1 MEDIEQK
8 IKLTYETNADKVGDK
23 VSELTDE
30 IQAQKDL
37 TIEFQKELLILEK
50 RLKDTPKNS
59 LQAQSDLRKKIV
71 NLKES
76 IKDQGLAVKEL
87 SNEKNKAVNAEK
99 LLTNASKKGVD
110 QLTKN
115 GGAIA
120 TLDRLTGGYV
130 SVLKDAYEGS
140 DLFSGGLGRMLKAVK
155 GFSKGAKAAL
165 ISTGIGALVVIVGTL
180 VTYWEDIKG
189 LVNGVN
195 SSLRNNAKLTKEIF
209 ESEEK
214 KLDRLL
220 SQDEILKRQGKTEK
234 EILISKQKQ
243 TRETISSLEA
253 QLLSQKTILKA
264 QIEAEKRNKT
274 ILSGILKFVS
284 LPITALLYSIDA
296 VGKAFGKDFGLVDN
310 FDTLANLVFD
320 PEKIEEE
327 GDKAIEET
335 EKKLL
340 ELKNTEAGYLN
351 NLDQLNKDYFE
362 KKESLRLKDLEDTKK
377 LMELRF
383 SEEEKALRA
392 LQDLN
397 DKTEEEKLARQKER
411 DLEAIAK
418 LEQQG
423 IDVRNLLIYN
433 DELYSTLEY
442 ELREKRRKEK
452 EDKDAADAKKEK
464 EKEDKKTEQEA
475 EIDRQKLAQ
484 KQAIEDAKIN
494 IAQKGISLLANVFGK
509 NKAVQKAAIIAENAV
524 GIGKM
529 VIDNN
534 RANIGALA
542 TPQAIATSGAAAA
555 PVIALNNITTGIGIA
570 SSIAATSK
578 ALKALGGGSA
588 GSTAQ
593 AGTGSSRGGASSS
606 PQVGF
611 QASNE
616 NQIATS
622 ISNNTNEQMPIKAYV
637 VTNEITTSQQAERNI
652 KDSNSFG

>member
-1 MEDIEQK
+1 MNDIEQK
-8 IKLTYETNADKVGDK
+8 IKLTYETNAEKVGNK

-30 IQAQKDL
+30 IQTQKDL

-50 RLKDTPKNS
+50 RLKDTPKNA
-59 LQAQSDLRKKIV
+59 LKAQSDLRKKII
-71 NLKES
+71 NLKDS

-87 SNEKNKAVNAEK
+87 SNEKNKAVKAEK
-99 LLTNASKKGVD
+99 LLTNASQKGVD

-189 LVNGVN
+189 LINGVN

-253 QLLSQKTILKA
+253 QLLSQKTVLKA

-362 KKESLRLKDLEDTKK
+362 KKEGQRFKDLEDAKK

-433 DELYSTLEY
+433 DELYSTLED
-442 ELREKRRKEK
+442 ELREKRAEEQRIKDEENRAKSLADQEKQRAEELGIEQAKLNQKE
-452 EDKDAADAKKEK
+452 
-464 EKEDKKTEQEA
+464 
-475 EIDRQKLAQ
+475 
-484 KQAIEDAKIN
+484 AIEDAKIN
-494 IAQKGISLLANVFGK
+494 IAQKGISLLANVFSK
-509 NKAVQKAAIIAENAV
+509 NKAIQKAAIIAENAV
-524 GIGKM
+524 GVGKM

-542 TPQAIATSGAAAA
+542 TPQAIASSGVSAA

-593 AGTGSSRGGASSS
+593 AGTGVSGGGASSN

-611 QASNE
+611 QSSNE
-616 NQIATS
+616 NQIATN
-622 ISNNTNEQMPIKAYV
+622 INNNANNQEPIKAYV
-637 VTNEITTSQQAERNI
+637 ISGEMTKQQALENGI
-652 KDSNSFG
+652 IESNSI